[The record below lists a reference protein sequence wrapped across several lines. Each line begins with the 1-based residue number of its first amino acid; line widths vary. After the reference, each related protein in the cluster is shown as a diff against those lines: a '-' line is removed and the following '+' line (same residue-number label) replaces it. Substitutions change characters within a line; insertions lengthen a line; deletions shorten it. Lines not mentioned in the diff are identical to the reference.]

1 MTRSEPLLLP
11 LFFASLLHV
20 VIFML
25 LITFADI
32 GGQED
37 LLSQEDLLKSSL
49 KARLS
54 PAPAV
59 VKPRPAK
66 PKKSVVVDK
75 PNEKK
80 LNQEQ
85 AAPSDIEQLIDDL
98 SKPREGEIQ
107 VEQTQEEPVKTEDS
121 TKVSS
126 EKRSEALAYYRR
138 NQDLVERN
146 FNTGTA
152 AQRQIFEG
160 LVTRLKIF
168 LDEEGSLLYME
179 IISSSG
185 NEVFDTEAER
195 AVRRIEQFI
204 IPDDTALRERY
215 FREIT
220 MEFKLR

>member
-85 AAPSDIEQLIDDL
+85 AAPSEIEQLIDDL
-98 SKPREGEIQ
+98 SKPREE
-107 VEQTQEEPVKTEDS
+107 ETQEEPVKTEDS

-168 LDEEGSLLYME
+168 LNEEGSLLYVE

-185 NEVFDTEAER
+185 NGVFDTEAER

-204 IPDDTALRERY
+204 IPDDKVLRERY

>member
-85 AAPSDIEQLIDDL
+85 AAPSEIEQLIDDL
-98 SKPREGEIQ
+98 SKPREEEIQ
-107 VEQTQEEPVKTEDS
+107 VEPVKTEDS
-121 TKVSS
+121 TKVSN

>member
-37 LLSQEDLLKSSL
+37 ILSQEDLLKSSL

-85 AAPSDIEQLIDDL
+85 AAPSEIEQLIDDL
-98 SKPREGEIQ
+98 SKPREEEI
-107 VEQTQEEPVKTEDS
+107 QEEPVKTEDS
-121 TKVSS
+121 IKVSS

-204 IPDDTALRERY
+204 IPDDKVLRERY

>member
-20 VIFML
+20 IIFML
-25 LITFADI
+25 LVTFADI
-32 GGQED
+32 GGEED
-37 LLSQEDLLKSSL
+37 FVSQEDILKSSL

-54 PAPAV
+54 PAPAAA
-59 VKPRPAK
+59 KPRPAK
-66 PKKSVVVDK
+66 PKKSVVVNK
-75 PNEKK
+75 PNKK
-80 LNQEQ
+80 TLNQEK
-85 AAPSDIEQLIDDL
+85 AEPSELEQLINDL
-98 SKPREGEIQ
+98 SKPQEE
-107 VEQTQEEPVKTEDS
+107 VTQEEEIKEEPIKTEDS
-121 TKVSS
+121 TKLSS

-168 LDEEGSLLYME
+168 LDEEGSLLSVE

-204 IPDDTALRERY
+204 IPDDRGLRERY